1 MLFRTRTQFT
11 LLAVFKEIE
20 YLRVLTAISSQGV
33 SLLSRRK
40 KKETNTGLS
49 LLVEFFLRCSTIFLV
64 DGNSPMLGARI
75 LLSRFLLKG

>member
-49 LLVEFFLRCSTIFLV
+49 LLVEFF
-64 DGNSPMLGARI
+64 
-75 LLSRFLLKG
+75 

>member
-75 LLSRFLLKG
+75 SLFRFLLKG

>member
-49 LLVEFFLRCSTIFLV
+49 LLVEFFSDVQPYF
-64 DGNSPMLGARI
+64 
-75 LLSRFLLKG
+75 